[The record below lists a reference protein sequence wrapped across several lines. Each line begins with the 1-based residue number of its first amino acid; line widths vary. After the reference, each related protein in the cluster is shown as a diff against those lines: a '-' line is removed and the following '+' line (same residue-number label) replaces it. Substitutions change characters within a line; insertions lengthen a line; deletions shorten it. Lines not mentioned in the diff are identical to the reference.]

1 MAMKIMKT
9 VSMYASIALIGACV
23 LSMPTSASASERG
36 LSFRG
41 AVVKGGCSGLSA
53 AEVSQVRLGQR
64 SASAQMARDDDR
76 SGRACGQTNVPVEAR
91 YVETSSANI
100 KAHSGLIT
108 LTYR

>member
-1 MAMKIMKT
+1 MKIMKT
-9 VSMYASIALIGACV
+9 VSMCASIALIGACV
-23 LSMPTSASASERG
+23 LSMPTSASERG

-41 AVVKGGCSGLSA
+41 AVVNGGCSGLSA
-53 AEVSQVRLGQR
+53 AEVSQVRFGQR

-76 SGRACGQTNVPVEAR
+76 SGRACGETNVPVEVR

>member
-1 MAMKIMKT
+1 MKIMKT

-23 LSMPTSASASERG
+23 LSMPTIASERG

-41 AVVKGGCSGLSA
+41 AVVNGGCSGLSA
-53 AEVSQVRLGQR
+53 AEVGQVRLGQR